1 VHPGL
6 AYYTDV
12 RGDLRLHGSS
22 RLGTLQAGSTLR
34 ETHEYGISVLP
45 DSGLSGVADAGRMTL
60 HPRNP
65 TDLMLAP
72 VAASV
77 DLNLQ
82 SLRDKPPT
90 EIDYLLALE
99 LNLDTKGS
107 TPADRTR
114 WVLEAALRNVDLHDW
129 QAEIT
134 DDGDRLRLE
143 GGSVT
148 LDLGLSATILRYIE
162 QGTA

>member
-1 VHPGL
+1 
-6 AYYTDV
+6 
-12 RGDLRLHGSS
+12 
-22 RLGTLQAGSTLR
+22 
-34 ETHEYGISVLP
+34 
-45 DSGLSGVADAGRMTL
+45 
-60 HPRNP
+60 
-65 TDLMLAP
+65 MLAP
-72 VAASV
+72 VAAAV

-82 SLRDKPPT
+82 SLRDQSPA

-107 TPADRTR
+107 TRANRTR

-129 QAEIT
+129 HAEIT

-162 QGTA
+162 QGATA

>member
-1 VHPGL
+1 
-6 AYYTDV
+6 V
-12 RGDLRLHGSS
+12 RWFDSGRGHYALRSGGQL
-22 RLGTLQAGSTLR
+22 
-34 ETHEYGISVLP
+34 ISGNPPRRISILP
-45 DSGLSGVADAGRMTL
+45 DSRRAALMEAARMTL

-65 TDLMLAP
+65 IDLMLAP

-82 SLRDKPPT
+82 SLRDQPPA

-107 TPADRTR
+107 TRDKRTR
-114 WVLEAALRNVDLHDW
+114 WVLDAAIRNVVMHDW
-129 QAEIT
+129 HAEIT

-143 GGSVT
+143 GGSVS
-148 LDLGLSATILRYIE
+148 LDLGLSASILHYIE
-162 QGTA
+162 QGAAG

>member
-1 VHPGL
+1 
-6 AYYTDV
+6 
-12 RGDLRLHGSS
+12 
-22 RLGTLQAGSTLR
+22 
-34 ETHEYGISVLP
+34 
-45 DSGLSGVADAGRMTL
+45 MTL

-72 VAASV
+72 VAAAV

-82 SLRDKPPT
+82 SLRDKPPA
-90 EIDYLLALE
+90 EIDYLVALE
-99 LNLDTKGS
+99 LNLDTSGS
-107 TPADRTR
+107 TRDDRTR

-148 LDLGLSATILRYIE
+148 LDLGLSATILHYIE
-162 QGTA
+162 QGTAA